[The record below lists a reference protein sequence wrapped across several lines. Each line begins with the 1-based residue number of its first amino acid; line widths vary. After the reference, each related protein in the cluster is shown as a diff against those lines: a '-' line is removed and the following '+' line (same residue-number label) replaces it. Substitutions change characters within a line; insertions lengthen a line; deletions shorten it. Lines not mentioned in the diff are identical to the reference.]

1 MLGRTL
7 WINAG
12 DVAGPVEP
20 GSVVKATRPLD
31 DFCLRGDDGSAP
43 VAPGTLLEVVDVRPW
58 GAAMAEELPEL
69 HADDEAL
76 RDEIRQAALELEA
89 EGLFELVG
97 VS

>member
-12 DVAGPVEP
+12 DVAGSIEP
-20 GSVVKATRPLD
+20 GNVVKATRPLCD
-31 DFCLRGDDGSAP
+31 WALRGDDGSAP
-43 VAPGTLLEVVDVRPW
+43 IAAGALLEVVDVRPW

-76 RDEIRQAALELEA
+76 RDEIRQASLELEA
-89 EGLFELVG
+89 EGLWEFA
-97 VS
+97 S